1 MHSIRAGTRLG
12 GFGIVARPYAQE
24 MGRLVQTLEW
34 AGAVPIDDLER
45 AVGSAALGPLVAV
58 GSGGSLSA
66 AHFLA
71 QTHQTLAGQLAR
83 TATPAELI
91 NEPAPRAASIW
102 LLSAGGGNV
111 DINAA
116 FEDAVAREPRQLAV
130 LCGRAQSP
138 LSAAARR
145 HAYSDLLLFEPPAGK
160 DGFLATNSLFG
171 FAALLARSYL
181 SATGSSVGWDAVQH
195 QIMQLLSK
203 DDLAQWRDAA
213 APIWERS
220 TTIVLHGPNA
230 RVGAIDLE
238 SKFTEAALGNL
249 HYSDWRNF
257 AHGRHHWLAKRGA
270 QSAIVALIGEDDE
283 RLAERTLALI
293 PDEIPIARIK
303 LLGPPPAVALGAL
316 VASLQITG
324 WAGEARGIDPGQ
336 PGVPEFGRKLYSLRP
351 ARGTKARFGGPEI
364 AAIER
369 KAFASYAT
377 LASRG
382 QLAFWQDAYNDF
394 DRKLCEA
401 VFVGAVLDYD
411 GTIVDARTRTVPPT
425 EDITRALV
433 SLIENGFALAIA
445 TGRGESVRKSLRDV
459 LPDALWPRVMVGYYN
474 GLEIAPLSDGDT
486 PNSNA
491 RPSRT
496 LAAVA
501 SRLRAQPEVALCAQ
515 QTDRAHQITLE
526 PRHALREDH
535 LWLLAQQA
543 ILSEGV
549 SGLHVV
555 RSSHSIDIIDATRA
569 KGAVVDA
576 MRKGVGDGAILCVG
590 DRGRWPGNDHE
601 LLAEPFSLS
610 VDEVSLDPAT
620 CWHIGPAGSRGPAA
634 LLGYL
639 KRLQLRNGRFV
650 WE

>member
-1 MHSIRAGTRLG
+1 M
-12 GFGIVARPYAQE
+12 ARPYAQE
-24 MGRLVQTLEW
+24 MSRLTQTLAW
-34 AGAVPIDDLER
+34 AGSAPIDDLAR
-45 AVGSAALGPLVAV
+45 AVGTAALGPLVAV

-71 QTHQTLAGQLAR
+71 QTHQSLAGQLAR

-138 LSAAARR
+138 LSVAARR
-145 HAYSDLLLFEPPAGK
+145 HAYSDLLLFESPAGK

-181 SATGSSVGWDAVQH
+181 RATESSVGWDAVQH
-195 QIMQLLSK
+195 QIEQLLSEE
-203 DDLAQWRDAA
+203 DLARWRYAA
-213 APIWERS
+213 APIWQRS

-249 HYSDWRNF
+249 HYADWRNF
-257 AHGRHHWLAKRGA
+257 AHGRHHWLAKRGE
-270 QSAIVALIGEDDE
+270 QSAIVALIGDDDE

-303 LLGPPPAVALGAL
+303 LPGPPPAVALGAL
-316 VASLQITG
+316 VASLRVTG

-351 ARGTKARFGGPEI
+351 ANGVKARSDGAEI

-377 LASRG
+377 LADRG
-382 QLAFWQDAYNDF
+382 QLAFWQNAHNGF
-394 DRKLCEA
+394 HSKLREA
-401 VFVGAVLDYD
+401 AFAGAVLDYD
-411 GTIVDARTRTVPPT
+411 GTIVDARTRTLPPA
-425 EDITRALV
+425 EDMIRALIR
-433 SLIENGFALAIA
+433 LIENGFALAIA
-445 TGRGESVRKSLRDV
+445 TGRGKSVRKSLREA
-459 LPDALWPRVMVGYYN
+459 LPEALWPSVTVGYYN
-474 GLEIAPLSDGDT
+474 GFEIAPLSDDDT
-486 PNSNA
+486 PNSSA
-491 RPSRT
+491 WPSCT

-501 SRLRAQPEVALCAQ
+501 SRLRAQSEVALCAE

-549 SGLHVV
+549 RGVDVV
-555 RSSHSIDIIDATRA
+555 RSSHSIDIIDAKRA
-569 KGAVVDA
+569 KGAVVDT
-576 MRKGVGDGAILCVG
+576 MRETVGAGAILCVG

-620 CWHIGPAGSRGPAA
+620 CWHLGPAGSRGPSV
-634 LLGYL
+634 LLSYL
-639 KRLQLRNGRFV
+639 EKLQLHNGRFV
-650 WE
+650 WK